1 MKSPKL
7 SIFGSVLVLTVM
19 LPAAYSSEPGLDADV
34 KLAIQ
39 TSDVSSLASWFA
51 NGGDINRTDKNGNTL
66 LMLPSKNWRQAN
78 A

>member
-1 MKSPKL
+1 M
-7 SIFGSVLVLTVM
+7 SISTDCN
-19 LPAAYSSEPGLDADV
+19 AAYSSELGLDADV

-39 TSDVSSLASWFA
+39 TSDVSSLTSWFA

-66 LMLPSKNWRQAN
+66 LMLLSKNWRQAN